1 MKRVPNKYFLE
12 VERAHWKSPRGLKLH
27 TTWEI
32 MGVNWSLARE
42 DSLADELFKQ
52 LRCLRRRKLSTGG
65 RFYLTVKNSSVTAW
79 NIFTVTWSA
88 WMGHKCF
95 KCSLKEHLLGL
106 LPEVTSSLDQAVR
119 SDDFY
124 GALRWGDCVTLE
136 VCYLLSVNAPKQS
149 GTAIWHWASNFCHRW
164 GQSKRLRVWEG
175 WADVALASFLN
186 EVAVERSSNCRWGV
200 G

>member
-1 MKRVPNKYFLE
+1 MNSSSSWGAWD
-12 VERAHWKSPRGLKLH
+12 VERGGP
-27 TTWEI
+27 
-32 MGVNWSLARE
+32 
-42 DSLADELFKQ
+42 
-52 LRCLRRRKLSTGG
+52 LSTGG
-65 RFYLTVKNSSVTAW
+65 RFYLTVRNSSVTAW

-119 SDDFY
+119 ADDFC

-136 VCYLLSVNAPKQS
+136 VCYLLSVNAPEQS

-175 WADVALASFLN
+175 WADVALASFLK
-186 EVAVERSSNCRWGV
+186 EVAEREAATADGEWGSRAV
-200 G
+200 SAAKCPCHPLSLQFGFMGY